1 MAALNNPP
9 LLFKEFP
16 MHYCHTPENGPWI
29 TALWATKERRLETE
43 SPTNL
48 VQQTVLD
55 ILQHGR
61 EVEDPR
67 ELSEEERLGRGETYY
82 RLGKIYYDKSDLQ
95 FAKVHF
101 ERALELC
108 YDVRDFYFEFK
119 VLGFLVRI
127 ASELLDSQ
135 ASEFYIERSSAIVE
149 RAMNELGNLD
159 AEVFYNAGIVN
170 TYHGQ
175 FEQSF
180 QNFHLAVSK
189 AQSENELEIIAKSY
203 YALATG
209 NYKIKNFELALNYLS
224 QLSKLLKVL
233 KKKYLEGT
241 MDLLYGNIYSD
252 LGDCETASRY
262 YKQANSLLAD
272 KACWNLYGYILLGR
286 GVLAKRMGKFNRS
299 LWYFQVAEESVA
311 SLQFRRLRKLI
322 QAEVNNVNDS
332 SVDIYL
338 DRKNRMAQ
346 EKVLGTIDFKH
357 RFVLLEILFLLAK
370 KPGIYYDKNQL
381 TGFIWGDEYNPL
393 IHDKLIYTSISRLRK
408 LIEPREEKRKY
419 IIRGKDGYAF
429 NPHVNVRLSEEP
441 EEGGDSLGN
450 IDISS
455 PV

>member
-1 MAALNNPP
+1 MCPRKAP
-9 LLFKEFP
+9 LSL
-16 MHYCHTPENGPWI
+16 GQ
-29 TALWATKERRLETE
+29 RREALETKQ
-43 SPTNL
+43 STDL

-55 ILQHGR
+55 VLQEGR
-61 EVEDPR
+61 QGEDPR
-67 ELSEEERLGRGETYY
+67 ELSEERRLGRGETYY
-82 RLGKIYYDKSDLQ
+82 RLGKIYYDKSDLLL
-95 FAKVHF
+95 AKVHF
-101 ERALELC
+101 EKALVLC
-108 YDVRDFYFEFK
+108 YNTRDFYFEFK

-127 ASELLDSQ
+127 ASELLDGEG
-135 ASEFYIERSSAIVE
+135 SERYIERSSAIVE

-159 AEVFYNAGIVN
+159 AGIFYNAGIVN

-209 NYKIKNFELALNYLS
+209 NYKVKNFELSLNYLS
-224 QLSKLLKVL
+224 QLSELLKML
-233 KKKYLEGT
+233 KKKYLQGT

-252 LGDCETASRY
+252 LGDSQTALRY
-262 YKQANSLLAD
+262 YQQANSLLAN

-286 GVLAKRMGKFNRS
+286 GVLAKRMGKYNQA
-299 LWYFQVAEESVA
+299 LWYFQMAKESVA
-311 SLQFRRLRKLI
+311 PEQFKRLQKLI
-322 QAEVNNVNDS
+322 HAEVSSVNDS

-441 EEGGDSLGN
+441 EERESSLGN